1 MGYTWPIKAILLK
14 ITKNLYKLFEI
25 NPVDISLVLV
35 NEKQFNVM
43 RGKEIKSNRC
53 TLIAH

>member
-43 RGKEIKSNRC
+43 RGKEIKSK
-53 TLIAH
+53 